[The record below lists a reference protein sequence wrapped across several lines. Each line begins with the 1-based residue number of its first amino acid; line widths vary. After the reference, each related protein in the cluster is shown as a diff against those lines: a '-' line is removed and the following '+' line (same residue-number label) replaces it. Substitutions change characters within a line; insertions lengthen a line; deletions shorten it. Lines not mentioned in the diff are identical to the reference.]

1 MLFFLSV
8 FDPPLYLTTNHLE
21 WKECNSKG
29 VILCVDAIILIFRI
43 PSFLKSQNAFLDEKD
58 SIPVKLD
65 GEIFPSD
72 TVPVRTAPEIYL
84 PMSWGFTSFN
94 KRLVIN
100 ARSETALEK
109 PMFKE
114 AMLERR
120 CLIPAS
126 GYYEWETVNGKKQ
139 RYAFYEENALLF
151 LAGCYRKEKDE
162 DLFRFVILTRD
173 ASDHF
178 RYVHDRMPVIIP
190 RSKRRTGSSKG
201 RMPWRMLLRIQ
212 CFKRCWAHDDSIDS

>member
-1 MLFFLSV
+1 MCGRYYIDLSDPEFFKIA
-8 FDPPLYLTTNHLE
+8 E
-21 WKECNSKG
+21 
-29 VILCVDAIILIFRI
+29 R
-43 PSFLKSQNAFLDEKD
+43 FLDEKD

-126 GYYEWETVNGKKQ
+126 GYYEWETIDGKKQ

-190 RSKRRTGSSKG
+190 RSKTEDWLLEGPDAMEDAFTDPMFHKVRGS
-201 RMPWRMLLRIQ
+201 
-212 CFKRCWAHDDSIDS
+212 